1 MKYQNFAIIFVII
14 LLPISMV
21 LSYYIQTQT
30 DTLTLQTSYQTKL
43 NDSTYDAIAAYQINS
58 LNTQRISGESVK
70 SYVLASVNTFFTTLA
85 TNMGMSSASKQNLL
99 PYVPAILFTTYDG
112 YYIYSPLKISEV
124 VEDPRTGIGLTT
136 KEGNVIYY
144 RRGETTTAA
153 DIQNLINTQPRNV
166 NLSSGKFTINP
177 DEAKV
182 KYNYMLKPFIYYSS
196 EYRSSDNGNTYN
208 FVASYTLD
216 NYLTLYGT
224 RDYTKSGFNIDNGI
238 AGITNDFSKSGYLI
252 NPNYIELSGN
262 LLIKEVSR
270 NGTQSNSEPSV
281 EGDNTY
287 GAVISANSN
296 PAAVTHNHVRYEAVN
311 ITSQAAYNYIN
322 YYYYGLD
329 NLGNT
334 TYNTNGYYPSRV
346 TVETQTN
353 PIRYQTGDEI
363 IKTTLDIEELKNGGL
378 TSEVDN
384 YLVMPGRNFNG
395 ISVKYRGIEITDRD
409 AKEYYIKSYFFSKWV
424 QNNLKEVK
432 INSINQKID
441 TNSFEYIDF
450 SNDDRKLFEITVEND
465 PENIDSL
472 FGNHKRDVIKN
483 SIQFNL
489 NTAISTYDATYF
501 GNETGTEFRMP
512 ILSNDDWENIL
523 NNVSMT
529 SFLQGVPCGTTTF
542 NNYAVVKSNNNNTS
556 VSLENLYFT
565 GQIGTD
571 TQSSDYYHKY
581 DCSLLNKNSS
591 GSDIYPDNGNGYD
604 SDLSAEFKYDAKR
617 INLKVESTSNSD
629 TVICFYDDSSNTYYR
644 IDENKIN
651 NSGILS
657 IGTKINNITS
667 YNGPKYE
674 RDGAGIWRATGT
686 VNKDLTSLPNGSDV
700 QYLYD
705 HQNLGCYDCIISG
718 IYEPVVK
725 YYNGE
730 LRRLFKT
737 DSGELLIYLGS
748 NTYVYENGIRFNGTP
763 TGSFLIGNP
772 NYITGVDNDP
782 ELLRRKKAVYTAI
795 AKYRKSLYKA
805 NDYVNR

>member
-112 YYIYSPLKISEV
+112 YYIYSPLKVSEV
-124 VEDPRTGIGLTT
+124 VENPQTGIGLTT

-144 RRGETTTAA
+144 RRGETATVA
-153 DIQNLINTQPRNV
+153 DIQNLVNVQPRNV
-166 NLSSGKFTINP
+166 NLSSGKFTIKP

-196 EYRSSDNGNTYN
+196 EYRSIADNGNTYD

-216 NYLTLYGT
+216 NYVTMYGT
-224 RDYTKSGFNIDNGI
+224 RDYTKSGFNGDNGI
-238 AGITNDFSKSGYLI
+238 AGITTDFSKSGYLI
-252 NPNYIELSGN
+252 NPANIELSGN
-262 LLIKEVSR
+262 LLIKEVNR
-270 NGTQSNSEPSV
+270 NSSQSNSEPSV
-281 EGDNTY
+281 EGNNTY
-287 GAVISANSN
+287 SAVISANSN
-296 PAAVTHNHVRYEAVN
+296 SAAVTHNHVRYDAVD
-311 ITSQAAYNYIN
+311 IRSQIAYNYIN

-329 NLGNT
+329 NLGSNI
-334 TYNTNGYYPSRV
+334 YNTNGYYPSRV

-363 IKTTLDIEELKNGGL
+363 IKATLDIEELRNEGL
-378 TSEVDN
+378 GSEINN
-384 YLVMPGRNFNG
+384 YLVMPGKSFNG
-395 ISVKYRGIEITDRD
+395 ISVRYRGVEITDRD

-424 QNNLKEVK
+424 QNNLKGVTIE
-432 INSINQKID
+432 SINQKID

-450 SNDDRKLFEITVEND
+450 SGDSRRLFEVTPEND
-465 PENIDSL
+465 PENVDSL

-501 GNETGTEFRMP
+501 GNATGTEFRMP
-512 ILSNDDWENIL
+512 ILSNDDWESIL
-523 NNVSMT
+523 NNVSMA
-529 SFLQGVPCGTTTF
+529 SFMQGVPCGTTTF

-556 VSLENLYFT
+556 VSLDNLYFT

-581 DCSLLNKNSS
+581 DCPHLNPNIT
-591 GSDIYPDNGNGYD
+591 GEYEA
-604 SDLSAEFKYDAKR
+604 DLSAEFKYDAKR

-629 TVICFYDDSSNTYYR
+629 TVICFYDDSTNTYYE

-651 NSGILS
+651 NADGTLA
-657 IGTKINNITS
+657 IGNKINNITS
-667 YNGPKYE
+667 YTGPKYE
-674 RDGAGIWRATGT
+674 KDGAGIWRRTGT

-718 IYEPVVK
+718 LYEPVVK

-737 DSGELLIYLGS
+737 SSDELLIYLG
-748 NTYVYENGIRFNGTP
+748 NNMYIYENGTRFNGTP
-763 TGSFLIGNP
+763 IGSFLIGNP
-772 NYITGVDNDP
+772 NHITGDDNDP

>member
-124 VEDPRTGIGLTT
+124 VEDPHTGIGLTT

-144 RRGETTTAA
+144 KKGTTATEA
-153 DIQNLINTQPRNV
+153 EVLNLSTNQPRNSTV
-166 NLSSGKFTINP
+166 GTKFTINP
-177 DEAKV
+177 NDAKV

-196 EYRSSDNGNTYN
+196 EYRSSDNGNTYD

-216 NYLTLYGT
+216 NYVTVYGT
-224 RDYTKSGFNIDNGI
+224 RDYTKSGFNVDNGI
-238 AGITNDFSKSGYLI
+238 AGITSDFSKSGYLI
-252 NPNYIELSGN
+252 NPNFIELSGN
-262 LLIKEVSR
+262 LLIKEVNR
-270 NGTQSNSEPSV
+270 NSSQSNSEPSID
-281 EGDNTY
+281 GDNTY
-287 GAVISANSN
+287 NAVISANRDSSAITN
-296 PAAVTHNHVRYEAVN
+296 NHVRYEAVN
-311 ITSQAAYNYIN
+311 IASQAAYNYIN

-329 NLGNT
+329 NLGSN

-346 TVETQTN
+346 TVNTQTN

-363 IKTTLDIEELKNGGL
+363 IKSTLDIEELKNAGL
-378 TSEVDN
+378 ASDIDN
-384 YLVMPGRNFNG
+384 YLVMPGRSFNG
-395 ISVKYRGIEITDRD
+395 INVKYRGVEITDRE

-424 QNNLKEVK
+424 QNNLKGVT

-441 TNSFEYIDF
+441 INNFEYTDF
-450 SNDDRKLFEITVEND
+450 SNDNRRLFEITNDND
-465 PENIDSL
+465 PENTDSL

-483 SIQFNL
+483 SIQFNV
-489 NTAISTYDATYF
+489 NTAINTYDATYF

-523 NNVSMT
+523 NNVSMAA
-529 SFLQGVPCGTTTF
+529 FLQGIPCGTTTF

-556 VSLENLYFT
+556 VSLDNLYFT
-565 GQIGTD
+565 GKIGTE

-581 DCSLLNKNSS
+581 DCPNLNPNIT
-591 GSDIYPDNGNGYD
+591 GEYEA
-604 SDLSAEFKYDAKR
+604 DLSAEFKYDAKR
-617 INLKVESTSNSD
+617 INIKVESTSNNE
-629 TVICFYDDSSNTYYR
+629 TVICFYDDSTNTYYT

-651 NSGILS
+651 NGGILA
-657 IGTKINNITS
+657 IGEKIDNITS
-667 YNGPKYE
+667 YTGPKYE
-674 RDGAGIWRATGT
+674 KNVSGQWERRGT
-686 VNKDLTSLPNGSDV
+686 VSKDLTSLPNGADV

-705 HQNLGCYDCIISG
+705 HRNLGCYDCIISG
-718 IYEPVVK
+718 LYQPVVK

-737 DSGELLIYLGS
+737 NNDEILIYLGS
-748 NTYVYENGIRFNGTP
+748 NIYVYQDGKRFNGTP
-763 TGSFLIGNP
+763 VGSFLIGNP
-772 NYITGVDNDP
+772 AYITGQDTDS